1 MNLARFALRNP
12 VTILMAVL
20 GAIILGMI
28 SFSKLPVD
36 MFPEITYPS
45 ITVATFYPGANPQDM
60 ERMVTYPVEKAVS
73 TVNGVKYVSSIS
85 RQGAS
90 LVTVNFNWGTNLD
103 TAQSDVLQ
111 AVNLIHGNLPKE
123 CQYPIIRKFD
133 VSQISVIYIALMGG
147 GLNEGELYDLA
158 YNVVEPEIEHVSNV
172 ASARVG
178 GGKIREICVRFD
190 RERLQAFNLSAESV
204 IQAVQQANLIIPSG
218 DIKAGPYDY
227 RLFTETQFSLVKP
240 IENII
245 VTNVQKRPVYI
256 RDIGKVIDDFADQ
269 TNIIRVNGQPAVSLG
284 VQKTSGTNTIEV
296 VDGVRKVMPKI
307 QKMLPPGVVMLELFD
322 QSTYIR
328 NSITNLQ
335 QEALMGAVLAVLVI
349 LVFLRNLRSTV
360 IVSLSIPISI
370 VCAFILLYFGNL
382 SLNIFTLGGL
392 ALGVGRLVD
401 DAIVVLENI
410 YRHRNAGESPYEAS
424 VQGSGE
430 VGLAVLASTITTI
443 VVFLPVA
450 FITGIAKLLFTPLA
464 LTVAFSL
471 IASYFV
477 SLTVIPVLSRKYLRP
492 ESDVLPDSPSFLE
505 RMKRRFKGW
514 FERIDTGY
522 QTTLAWALA
531 HRKTVVLVV
540 AGTFLCSLPLYFFI
554 GTEFFPSMDES
565 QFRFIVQLPVGTRLE
580 ESGRV
585 AARMEKIIRQT
596 IGKETLATQVNF
608 GIPSGSVSA
617 IYSQN
622 SGPHMGWIRARL
634 VDPGKRTLSSDALMD
649 KLRPKLLQKFPGVR
663 IFFVSGGIVSRLI
676 SFGNDN
682 PIDIEIIGYDFQKG
696 EKLAEEV
703 EAIVHSTPGAKDVR
717 VSREQDYPQQN
728 IVIDRERAA
737 LLGLNVAQIA
747 QSIQTF
753 INGYPASVFSD
764 PQTGNQYD
772 ITVRSQEGDRSSLSD
787 LSRIFLFN
795 SQGRPISLDNIA
807 AISRGAGPIQIER
820 KYQQRIIHVTA
831 NNFGRDLGSVAKDVQ
846 AKLDKLS
853 LPPNF
858 KINVTGAVESQRESF
873 VSLLGALI
881 LAVVLVYMVLASQFK
896 SLVDPFIIMFSV
908 PLGVIGVLW
917 ALFLTDINLSVT
929 SFMGIIMMAGIVVSN
944 GILLVDYTNRLR
956 GRGMGLQEAVIL
968 AGRTRLRPILMTT
981 LCTILGLI
989 PMAIGLGEGAESNA
1003 PMAIA
1008 VIGGLSVSTL
1018 LTLIFIPTLYTIFE
1032 TRFKRKIA
1040 QEGESSPLQAYGA

>member
-12 VTILMAVL
+12 ITILMAVL
-20 GAIILGMI
+20 GAVILGMI

-45 ITVATFYPGANPQDM
+45 ITVATFYPGANPQDI
-60 ERMVTYPVEKAVS
+60 ERTVTYPVEKAVS

-90 LVTVNFNWGTNLD
+90 LVTVYFNWGTNLD
-103 TAQSDVLQ
+103 SAQSDVLQ
-111 AVNLIHGNLPKE
+111 VVNLIHGDLPKDV
-123 CQYPIIRKFD
+123 QYPIIRKFD
-133 VSQISVIYIALMGG
+133 VSQISVIFIALSGG
-147 GLNEGELYDLA
+147 GLTEGQLYDLA
-158 YNVVEPEIEHVSNV
+158 YNVVEPEIEHVPNV

-178 GGKIREICVRFD
+178 GGKVRQIQIHFD
-190 RERLQAFNLSAESV
+190 RQRLQAFNLSPESL
-204 IQAVQQANLIIPSG
+204 IQAVQQANLILPSG

-245 VTNVQKRPVYI
+245 VSNVKKQPVYI
-256 RDIGKVIDDFADQ
+256 RDVAAVRDNFEEQ
-269 TNIIRVNGQPAVSLG
+269 TNLIRVNGQPAVSLS
-284 VQKTSGTNTIEV
+284 VQKTSGTNTIQV
-296 VDGVRKVMPKI
+296 VDDVRKALPKI
-307 QKMLPPGVVMLELFD
+307 SKLLPPGVEMMELFD
-322 QSTYIR
+322 QSIYIR

-335 QEALMGAVLAVLVI
+335 HEALIGAGLAMLVI
-349 LVFLRNLRSTV
+349 LIFLRNLRSTM

-370 VCAFILLYFGNL
+370 VCAFILLYFTNL
-382 SLNIFTLGGL
+382 SLNVFTLGGL

-410 YRHRNAGESPYEAS
+410 YRHRSAGKSPYEAS

-430 VGLAVLASTITTI
+430 VGMAVLASTITTI

-477 SLTVIPVLSRKYLRP
+477 SLTVIPVLSRKYLHP
-492 ESDVLPDSPSFLE
+492 EVDEVLPPSPTTPQRLKW
-505 RMKRRFKGW
+505 RMKAMFD
-514 FERIDTGY
+514 RIDAEY
-522 QTTLAWALA
+522 QSLLGWALG
-531 HRKTVVLVV
+531 HKKIVVIGVVVVLL
-540 AGTFLCSLPLYFFI
+540 GSLPLYFFI

-565 QFRFIVQLPVGTRLE
+565 QFRFWVQLPVGTRLE
-580 ESGRV
+580 ESALV
-585 AARMEKIIRQT
+585 AAQMEEVIRET
-596 IGKETLATQVNF
+596 IGSETKAIQVNF
-608 GIPSGSVSA
+608 GIPSSSVSA

-622 SGPHMGWIRARL
+622 TGPHMGWIRCRL
-634 VDPGKRTLSSDALMD
+634 VDPGERNQSSDALME

-663 IFFVSGGIVSRLI
+663 IFFTSGGIVKMLI
-676 SFGNDN
+676 SFGYEN
-682 PIDIEIIGYDFQKG
+682 PIDIEILGYDLKISG
-696 EKLAEEV
+696 KLAEEV
-703 EAIVHSTPGAKDVR
+703 ADIIRSTPGAKDVR

-737 LLGLNVAQIA
+737 LLGLSVAQVA
-747 QSIQTF
+747 RAVQTF
-753 INGYPASVFSD
+753 INGYDASIFSD
-764 PQTGNQYD
+764 PYTGNQYD
-772 ITVRSQEGDRSSLSD
+772 ITVQAQESDRASLSD
-787 LSRIFLFN
+787 LSQIFAFN
-795 SQGRPISLDNIA
+795 PQGQPIPLDNIA
-807 AISRGAGPIQIER
+807 NISRGAGPIQIER
-820 KYQQRIIHVTA
+820 KYQQRIVHVTA
-831 NNFGRDLGSVAKDVQ
+831 NNFGRDLGSVAGEIQ
-846 AKLDKLS
+846 SKLDQLQ

-873 VSLLGALI
+873 IALLGAFI

-896 SLVDPFIIMFSV
+896 SLIDPFIIMFSV
-908 PLGVIGVLW
+908 PLGLIGVLW
-917 ALFLTDINLSVT
+917 ALFLTETNLSVT
-929 SFMGIIMMAGIVVSN
+929 SAMGIIMMAGIVVSN

-956 GRGMGLQEAVIL
+956 ERGLELQEAVIL
-968 AGRTRLRPILMTT
+968 GGRTRLRPILMTT

-989 PMAIGLGEGAESNA
+989 PMAVGLGEGSESNA

-1018 LTLIFIPTLYTIFE
+1018 LTLVFIPTLYTIFE
-1032 TRFKRKIA
+1032 ARFKREIHI
-1040 QEGESSPLQAYGA
+1040 EGKEVP